1 MMPWVWTLPWVWTYK
16 HWTGRVVSLGG
27 DEWFRRTIVLRLPFT
42 TFAVVVAVSPPG
54 RLYDPVEFP
63 DPKFERWM
71 RAFGG
76 R

>member
-1 MMPWVWTLPWVWTYK
+1 M
-16 HWTGRVVSLGG
+16 
-27 DEWFRRTIVLRLPFT
+27 
-42 TFAVVVAVSPPG
+42 SPPG

>member
-42 TFAVVVAVSPPG
+42 TFAVVGCGVSSWSAV
-54 RLYDPVEFP
+54 
-63 DPKFERWM
+63 
-71 RAFGG
+71 
-76 R
+76 

>member
-1 MMPWVWTLPWVWTYK
+1 M
-16 HWTGRVVSLGG
+16 
-27 DEWFRRTIVLRLPFT
+27 
-42 TFAVVVAVSPPG
+42 VAVSPPG